1 MKVTVE
7 EIVNVSTA
15 LDYLSNK
22 DGLFISNQVFRNMKL
37 VKDIVADFNQ
47 DKKVLIDKYVSKN
60 EDGSYIIK
68 ENGNY
73 EFMDKNEA
81 FATEVLAMISDEHEI
96 EFVTFKLDDIKSDK
110 GEKVNIPAVYL
121 MALDEKVIVE

>member
-22 DGLFISNQVFRNMKL
+22 DGLFISNQVFKNMKL
-37 VKDIVADFNQ
+37 VKEIVADFNQ
-47 DKKVLIDKYVSKN
+47 DKKELIDAYVSKN
-60 EDGSYIIK
+60 EDGSYIVK
-68 ENGNY
+68 EDGNY
-73 EFMDKNEA
+73 EFKDKNEA
-81 FATEVLAMISDEHEI
+81 FATEVKNMIGVEHEM
-96 EFVTFKLDDIKSDK
+96 EFVTFKLDDIKNDK
-110 GEKVNIPAVYL
+110 GEKVNIPAAYL

>member
-68 ENGNY
+68 GNGNY